1 MAYSKQEKEPKSL
14 STQQTIDVC
23 ATDSSVVNNTIA
35 TDNEDDSENLS
46 SDSTTIEFDLQF
58 DNAESVED
66 MLEGDDNDEDIDFGD
81 KISFKKLQDKYKIG
95 RDTLY
100 KRIKYLRI
108 AAWKV
113 SGMACYDAMQV
124 AHLDGLHEHMQ
135 KGKKIVDYPIPEPTG
150 PSYESTR
157 DLEPSSSLVVTQND
171 TLERVEQNTL
181 RTTPVKQTL
190 SKADIVEIRLD
201 ALERVK
207 TKRLAVIEVTRTLEE
222 NPNLIP
228 LEIQQEIEE
237 AEMAAISTPL
247 AHKPYYDPKL
257 LAQLVIQSL

>member
-1 MAYSKQEKEPKSL
+1 MAYSKQKKESKSSL
-14 STQQTIDVC
+14 TQQTIDVSV
-23 ATDSSVVNNTIA
+23 TDTSVVDNTNT
-35 TDNEDDSENLS
+35 TDNEGDSKDLLS
-46 SDSTTIEFDLQF
+46 ESTTVESDSQF
-58 DNAESVED
+58 DSIESVED
-66 MLEGDDNDEDIDFGD
+66 IEEADDDDEGVDFGD
-81 KISFKKLQDKYKIG
+81 KISFNKLRKKYQIG

-113 SGMACYDAMQV
+113 SGKACYDAMQV

-150 PSYESTR
+150 PSYESTAEC
-157 DLEPSSSLVVTQND
+157 EPSSSLVLAQND
-171 TLERVEQNTL
+171 NLDQVEQSTL
-181 RTTPVKQTL
+181 RTTPVKQRL

-222 NPNLIP
+222 NPDLIP

>member
-1 MAYSKQEKEPKSL
+1 MAYSKHKKESESSL
-14 STQQTIDVC
+14 TQQTIDVC
-23 ATDSSVVNNTIA
+23 VTETSVVDNTIT
-35 TDNEDDSENLS
+35 TDNEEDSEYLL
-46 SDSTTIEFDLQF
+46 SDSTTVESDLEFD
-58 DNAESVED
+58 NVESGEEINED
-66 MLEGDDNDEDIDFGD
+66 ENDEGIDFGD
-81 KISFKKLQDKYKIG
+81 KISFEKLRVKYQIG

-100 KRIKYLRI
+100 KRMKHLKIT
-108 AAWKV
+108 AWKV
-113 SGMACYDAMQV
+113 LGKSCYDAIQV
-124 AHLDGLHEHMQ
+124 AHLDGLHEHMK
-135 KGKKIVDYPIPEPTG
+135 KGKKVVDYPIPEPTG
-150 PSYESTR
+150 PSSESTP
-157 DLEPSSSLVVTQND
+157 DLEPSSSLVLTQND
-171 TLERVEQNTL
+171 TLDQVGQSTL
-181 RTTPVKQTL
+181 RTTPIKQKL

-222 NPNLIP
+222 NPDLIP